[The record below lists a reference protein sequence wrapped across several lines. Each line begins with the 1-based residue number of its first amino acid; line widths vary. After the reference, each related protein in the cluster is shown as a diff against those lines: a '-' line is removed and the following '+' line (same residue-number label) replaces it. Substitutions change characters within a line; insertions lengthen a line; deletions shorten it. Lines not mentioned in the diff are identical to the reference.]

1 MVIRRMCLALIGTA
15 VIAGCATGSKVQFFN
30 DSGYDRI
37 EAGDYDRARADF
49 NEALRY
55 NAKCARA
62 YTGRGET
69 YRLQGWHDEALRDF
83 NTAIRF
89 DSEYAAA
96 YWSRGMVY
104 RDLGDIDRAIADF
117 DRALR
122 LDPEY
127 AEVKEARQGAS
138 K

>member
-1 MVIRRMCLALIGTA
+1 
-15 VIAGCATGSKVQFFN
+15 
-30 DSGYDRI
+30 
-37 EAGDYDRARADF
+37 
-49 NEALRY
+49 
-55 NAKCARA
+55 
-62 YTGRGET
+62 
-69 YRLQGWHDEALRDF
+69 LQGWYDEALRDF